1 MAFTPKSHQDDKP
14 EHAPFPP
21 ILVCA
26 VVLGVLVRFLEI
38 YFFVTST
45 MGDGVF
51 AFWQDP
57 VFGPLGLAELLLVCA
72 LLILVVALLEAI
84 LDPRNRARWG
94 AVVFCLLL
102 VVYSGGIQFYSQQMM
117 KP

>member
-1 MAFTPKSHQDDKP
+1 MAFTPKSHQDDKH

-21 ILVCA
+21 ILNCA
-26 VVLGVLVRFLEI
+26 VVLGVLIRFLEI

-45 MGDGVF
+45 GDGVF
-51 AFWQDP
+51 FIWQFP
-57 VFGPLGLAELLLVCA
+57 VFGPLGVADLLLICT

-94 AVVFCLLL
+94 AVIFCLLL
-102 VVYSGGIQFYSQQMM
+102 VVYSGGIQFSSQQMM
-117 KP
+117 EP